1 MTRINWTEVH
11 ELKHLDEIIAYCIIT
26 LQEAYT
32 ARDNEDLDTDTRNDV
47 SQWIQWK
54 IGYDEQGRA
63 FFRYAANLYVVDR
76 TPMSAQKIVRL
87 ITSFTKY
94 MVVHP
99 SIDLQPR
106 SLDTSLKIDT
116 HTQIPNECDN
126 LERLLYWAV
135 VIANYW
141 GKILKY
147 LAEKGDTVPLP
158 DNPLDSPDIPPG
170 NELVGESTPA
180 GTIDAQFDAY
190 NGRIDDPSIPSFL
203 VDLLERPVTGTG
215 GIDQNID
222 LPAKDAGNYRENLT
236 TCEEQDPKITN
247 YSQSSLD
254 ALLQTK

>member
-11 ELKHLDEIIAYCIIT
+11 ELQRLDEIIAYCIIT

-32 ARDNEDLDTDTRNDV
+32 AKDNEDLDETTQNDV

-94 MVVHP
+94 MVIHP
-99 SIDLQPR
+99 SIDLEPR
-106 SLDTSLKIDT
+106 PLDTSLIIDT

-141 GKILKY
+141 GKILRY
-147 LAEKGDTVPLP
+147 LAEKGGTVALP
-158 DNPLDSPDIPPG
+158 ANPLDSAEIPPG
-170 NELVGESTPA
+170 NELITESTPA

-203 VDLLERPVTGTG
+203 AELLERSPTGTG
-215 GIDQNID
+215 GIDQTVT
-222 LPAKDAGNYRENLT
+222 LPGNDAGNYRENLT

-247 YSQSSLD
+247 YSQGSLD